1 MVKRT
6 VYLDKHLLLLMT
18 SNDIKANKLSNHIIQ
33 CTFAEEEK
41 WKEILSI
48 YLVNTGSAVSGSEF
62 SQILYRLRS
71 ISNIFS
77 LQHQLLVRL
86 VAGVYYFIKSRIN
99 IRQ

>member
-1 MVKRT
+1 
-6 VYLDKHLLLLMT
+6 MT
-18 SNDIKANKLSNHIIQ
+18 TTIPPVVSLSL
-33 CTFAEEEK
+33 EEGVE
-41 WKEILSI
+41 ES
-48 YLVNTGSAVSGSEF
+48 